1 MRENLIKNKGTKTT
15 FDKVMRFGLAYGIA
29 LVALAALLI
38 FLLYFCLSGWGKC
51 KFGEVVYFRGEDHE
65 DCFSLGEKV
74 DSDTSERN

>member
-38 FLLYFCLSGWGKC
+38 FLLYFLFDRVGKMQIW
-51 KFGEVVYFRGEDHE
+51 RG
-65 DCFSLGEKV
+65 CVF
-74 DSDTSERN
+74 